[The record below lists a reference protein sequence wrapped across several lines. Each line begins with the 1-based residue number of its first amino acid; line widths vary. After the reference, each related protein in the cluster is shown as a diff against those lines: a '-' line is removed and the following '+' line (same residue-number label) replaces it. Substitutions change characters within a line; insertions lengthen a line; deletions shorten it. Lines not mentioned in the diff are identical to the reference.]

1 MGVRF
6 ESPLWLLLLVPA
18 LIVTFVPHL
27 AARRR
32 TGMRRHRVAL
42 AVRTALLGALVFAL
56 AGFQLV
62 LPVDRLATVFVV
74 DLSDSVG
81 SAGHESALAFLRES
95 LADMPAGDA
104 AGVVAFGG
112 DALVE
117 RLPEEVRQI
126 DRLRS
131 TPVTAAT
138 DIGGALRLASALF
151 PDEMQKRIVL
161 ISDGN
166 DTTGSGQQEAALAA
180 SRGIQVET
188 RVVGLESR
196 DEVLVERLQTPSVAR
211 LGETIQA
218 IASIASSVAQPAN
231 LRLYA
236 DGQEVASKGVDL
248 AEGENQF
255 TFDVKLSEA
264 GFHTFRIVVEAA
276 RDTFSQNNRADSNT
290 IIKGEPRILVLA
302 GNTDV
307 ASQLVDALT
316 TEGQQ
321 VDSIVPEA
329 LPTDSGGPRH
339 LRQRRPRRRPP
350 DPAQRPPARCPPG
363 LRPRPRTGLVM
374 VGGPDSYGAGGYA
387 KTALE
392 ETLPVDMGVRNRQ
405 QEPDIALVVVIDKSG
420 SMDACHCNSF
430 QGGQGGSQLQGVRKV
445 DIGKEAILRAAAAM
459 TQRDELGVVAFD
471 DSAHWVVQTKPVGQ
485 INDLQGLL
493 GGINPNGTTNIYS
506 GLDQA
511 VQSLEKTTAT
521 RRHIILLTD
530 GWSRSGQY
538 DQILAKM
545 KADGITLS
553 TVGAGGGANPFL
565 AQLAS
570 QGGGRYYAAANPASI
585 PDIFLKETEQVA
597 GQQIIEEPFFPIQTS
612 SSPILRGLDQG
623 FPQLL
628 GYNGTTA
635 KSAAQTVLVTA
646 RDDPLLAQWQYGL
659 GRSVAW
665 TSDSTGRWAKNW
677 IAWPGFAKFF
687 SQVVGWTF
695 PGEEAGGIEASFDVK
710 DGRTTLHVQSVQPD
724 GSPRDFYTTSAVL
737 VGPDLEPVEAEL
749 DQVAPGVYE
758 KDLGVI
764 ASGAYAVRITQI
776 RPGTAALGRTVGL
789 VAPIAAEYRLLGV
802 NQPLLATLRAATN
815 GQEITTPLQ
824 PWRHD
829 LRLTSSFTELWPWLL
844 LLALLLWPF
853 DIALR
858 RVSIG
863 RRELADARAWLGRTW
878 RRRGAPAPRSAAAT
892 GMLAA
897 RDRAAG
903 AAARAALLRPPD
915 EREASTGVAAEPER
929 PARPSSVAPRGEGA
943 TDASPA
949 TPAVEEVGRVTG
961 PDTGRPAA
969 DSDTMARLREAKRRA
984 RGG

>member
-18 LIVTFVPHL
+18 LIVTVVPHL

-32 TGMRRHRVAL
+32 TGIRRHRLAL
-42 AVRTALLGALVFAL
+42 AVRTALLGALVFAI

-151 PDEMQKRIVL
+151 PDAMQKRIVL

-188 RVVGLESR
+188 RVVGLENR
-196 DEVLVERLQTPSVAR
+196 DEVIVERLQTPSVAR

-218 IASIASSVAQPAN
+218 IASIASSVAQPAT

-255 TFDVKLSEA
+255 TFDVKLAEA

-302 GNTDV
+302 GNADV
-307 ASQLVDALT
+307 ATQLVDALT

-329 LPTDSGGPRH
+329 LPTDLAGLATYDSVVLVDVPRIR
-339 LRQRRPRRRPP
+339 LSDRQLGALQVYVRDLGR
-350 DPAQRPPARCPPG
+350 
-363 LRPRPRTGLVM
+363 GLVM

-445 DIGKEAILRAAAAM
+445 DIGKEAILRAAAA
-459 TQRDELGVVAFD
+459 L
-471 DSAHWVVQTKPVGQ
+471 
-485 INDLQGLL
+485 
-493 GGINPNGTTNIYS
+493 
-506 GLDQA
+506 
-511 VQSLEKTTAT
+511 
-521 RRHIILLTD
+521 
-530 GWSRSGQY
+530 
-538 DQILAKM
+538 
-545 KADGITLS
+545 
-553 TVGAGGGANPFL
+553 
-565 AQLAS
+565 
-570 QGGGRYYAAANPASI
+570 
-585 PDIFLKETEQVA
+585 
-597 GQQIIEEPFFPIQTS
+597 
-612 SSPILRGLDQG
+612 
-623 FPQLL
+623 
-628 GYNGTTA
+628 
-635 KSAAQTVLVTA
+635 
-646 RDDPLLAQWQYGL
+646 
-659 GRSVAW
+659 
-665 TSDSTGRWAKNW
+665 
-677 IAWPGFAKFF
+677 
-687 SQVVGWTF
+687 
-695 PGEEAGGIEASFDVK
+695 
-710 DGRTTLHVQSVQPD
+710 
-724 GSPRDFYTTSAVL
+724 
-737 VGPDLEPVEAEL
+737 
-749 DQVAPGVYE
+749 
-758 KDLGVI
+758 
-764 ASGAYAVRITQI
+764 
-776 RPGTAALGRTVGL
+776 TAA
-789 VAPIAAEYRLLGV
+789 
-802 NQPLLATLRAATN
+802 
-815 GQEITTPLQ
+815 
-824 PWRHD
+824 
-829 LRLTSSFTELWPWLL
+829 
-844 LLALLLWPF
+844 
-853 DIALR
+853 
-858 RVSIG
+858 
-863 RRELADARAWLGRTW
+863 
-878 RRRGAPAPRSAAAT
+878 
-892 GMLAA
+892 
-897 RDRAAG
+897 
-903 AAARAALLRPPD
+903 
-915 EREASTGVAAEPER
+915 
-929 PARPSSVAPRGEGA
+929 
-943 TDASPA
+943 
-949 TPAVEEVGRVTG
+949 
-961 PDTGRPAA
+961 
-969 DSDTMARLREAKRRA
+969 RRA
-984 RGG
+984 RRRRLR